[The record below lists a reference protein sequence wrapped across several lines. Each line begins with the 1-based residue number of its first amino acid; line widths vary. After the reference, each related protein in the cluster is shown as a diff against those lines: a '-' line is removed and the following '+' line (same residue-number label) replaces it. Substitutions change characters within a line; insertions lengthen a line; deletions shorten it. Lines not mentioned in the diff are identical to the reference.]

1 MRPARGEPVRRG
13 MAGVA
18 LVLLVA
24 ACGSAVAQGGEY
36 TPANDLP
43 IGEPTDRSDEG
54 DGGRIGDA
62 GRRDAA
68 G

>member
-1 MRPARGEPVRRG
+1 
-13 MAGVA
+13 MAGLA